1 MVSRLGRLVTVH
13 HCGLRHFIN
22 KEFIINTTPNTQ
34 NTPTITSRPNVGV
47 TARVFQQQA
56 FAFKRLFIQQPVL
69 IVVEQGV
76 KVLRC
81 AHAEFTLQAGDAVA
95 VAGGQTVD
103 MSDQLSADG
112 SYAARWLI
120 DEHAHSL
127 PNAPVIEQAHVMI
140 QPANEFQMAFE
151 NALSAIERA
160 DLPEAIARYRA
171 SELLLWI
178 AMNGGRFAPRQ
189 ALGWSEKIRQLVR
202 QDLSHNWSASVIA
215 AALSVSEST
224 LRRRLAEQGTNLN
237 ELLTDIR
244 MGAALILL
252 QSSKQSVTQLALS
265 VGYQTASHFSS
276 NFRKRF
282 GYSPSEL
289 RGAHRLKDNRSQCN
303 SGSTE

>member
-1 MVSRLGRLVTVH
+1 M
-13 HCGLRHFIN
+13 
-22 KEFIINTTPNTQ
+22 
-34 NTPTITSRPNVGV
+34 GV

-112 SYAARWLI
+112 LYAARWLIWDASLI

-140 QPANEFQMAFE
+140 QPANEFKMAFE

-178 AMNGGRFAPRQ
+178 AMHGGRFAPRQ

-252 QSSKQSVTQLALS
+252 QSSKQSVTQIALS

-289 RGAHRLKDNRSQCN
+289 RGAHRLKDNRSQ
-303 SGSTE
+303 